1 MNDDSQLSG
10 PPAVPAGST
19 DGPATDPA
27 TVFAALAD
35 IVYRGSSAEE
45 IYTAIC
51 NAAVLIV
58 PHCDHASLMLM
69 RHGKPVTVAASDD
82 IARVVDD
89 IERATG
95 EGPCLDAITSEAA
108 QLESDFRTPTQ
119 WPAMARGVLNRTPVR
134 GAMGFRLKVDDRKVG
149 ALNLFTDK
157 PGVFDADS
165 ASKAII
171 LTAFTAVAVAA
182 VMNGQEAST
191 LRDGLESN
199 REIGKA
205 IGLIMAL
212 HDVSGDEA
220 FALLR
225 KSSQDLNVKIA
236 DLAATVVD
244 RHSKGLKS

>member
-1 MNDDSQLSG
+1 MNDVSQH
-10 PPAVPAGST
+10 
-19 DGPATDPA
+19 DGPSTDPA

-108 QLESDFRTPTQ
+108 QLEADFRTPTQ

-134 GAMGFRLKVDDRKVG
+134 GAMGFRLKVDDQKVG
-149 ALNLFTDK
+149 ALNLFTDR

-165 ASKAII
+165 ASQAII
-171 LTAFTAVAVAA
+171 LTAFTAVTVAA

-225 KSSQDLNVKIA
+225 KSSQDLNVKIS

-244 RHSKGLKS
+244 RHSKGLNT

>member
-1 MNDDSQLSG
+1 MNDDSQL
-10 PPAVPAGST
+10 
-19 DGPATDPA
+19 DGPSTDPA

-35 IVYRGSSAEE
+35 IVYRGSSADE

-51 NAAVLIV
+51 NAATLLV

-82 IARVVDD
+82 VARVVDD

-108 QLESDFRTPTQ
+108 QLEADFRTPTQ

-134 GAMGFRLKVDDRKVG
+134 GAMGFRLKVDGTKVG

-157 PGVFDADS
+157 PGVFDAD
-165 ASKAII
+165 AAGKAII
-171 LTAFTAVAVAA
+171 LTAFTAVTVAA
-182 VMNGQEAST
+182 VSNGQEAST
-191 LRDGLESN
+191 LRGGLESN

-212 HDVSGDEA
+212 HDVTGDEA

-244 RHSKGLKS
+244 RHGKGLTT

>member
-1 MNDDSQLSG
+1 MTDDEQFDAPS
-10 PPAVPAGST
+10 
-19 DGPATDPA
+19 TDPA

-45 IYTAIC
+45 VYTAIC
-51 NAAVLIV
+51 NAATMVV
-58 PHCDHASLMLM
+58 PHCDHASLMLL
-69 RHGKPVTVAASDD
+69 RHGKAVTVAASDD
-82 IARVVDD
+82 VARVVDD

-95 EGPCLDAITSEAA
+95 QGPCLDALTTEAV
-108 QLESDFRTPTQ
+108 QLEPDFSSPTQ

-134 GAMGFRLKVDDRKVG
+134 GAMGFRLKVDEQKVG
-149 ALNLFTDK
+149 ALNLFTDTA
-157 PGVFDADS
+157 GAFDADT
-165 ASKAII
+165 ADKAVI
-171 LTAFTAVAVAA
+171 LTAFTSVTVGAMV
-182 VMNGQEAST
+182 NGQEAST

-212 HDVSGDEA
+212 HKVSDEEA

-236 DLAATVVD
+236 DLASTVVQ
-244 RHSKGLKS
+244 RHGKGLSS

>member
-1 MNDDSQLSG
+1 MNDVSQHDSPS
-10 PPAVPAGST
+10 
-19 DGPATDPA
+19 TDPA

-35 IVYRGSSAEE
+35 IVYRGSSAEA

-108 QLESDFRTPTQ
+108 QLEADFRTPTQ

-134 GAMGFRLKVDDRKVG
+134 GAMGFRVKVDDQKVG
-149 ALNLFTDK
+149 ALNLFTDQ
-157 PGVFDADS
+157 PGVFDTDS

-171 LTAFTAVAVAA
+171 LTAFTAVTVAA

-236 DLAATVVD
+236 DLAASVVD
-244 RHSKGLKS
+244 RHSKGLTS

>member
-1 MNDDSQLSG
+1 
-10 PPAVPAGST
+10 
-19 DGPATDPA
+19 
-27 TVFAALAD
+27 
-35 IVYRGSSAEE
+35 
-45 IYTAIC
+45 
-51 NAAVLIV
+51 
-58 PHCDHASLMLM
+58 M

-108 QLESDFRTPTQ
+108 QLEADFRTPTQ

-134 GAMGFRLKVDDRKVG
+134 GAMGFRLNVDDQKVG

-157 PGVFDADS
+157 PGVFDTDS

-171 LTAFTAVAVAA
+171 LTAFTAVTVAA

-244 RHSKGLKS
+244 RHSKGLNR

>member
-1 MNDDSQLSG
+1 MNDDRQFDAPS
-10 PPAVPAGST
+10 
-19 DGPATDPA
+19 TDPA

-35 IVYRGSSAEE
+35 IVYRGTTAEE
-45 IYTAIC
+45 VYTALC
-51 NAAVLIV
+51 NAATLLV

-69 RHGKPVTVAASDD
+69 RHGKAVTVAASDD
-82 IARVVDD
+82 IARIVDD

-95 EGPCLDAITSEAA
+95 EGPCLDAISSEAA
-108 QLESDFRTPTQ
+108 QLEADFRTPTQ

-134 GAMGFRLKVDDRKVG
+134 GAMGFRLKVDDQKVG

-171 LTAFTAVAVAA
+171 LTAFTAVTVAA

-191 LRDGLESN
+191 MRDGLESN

-212 HDVSGDEA
+212 HDVNGDEA

-236 DLAATVVD
+236 DLASTVVA
-244 RHSKGLKS
+244 RHSKGLKG